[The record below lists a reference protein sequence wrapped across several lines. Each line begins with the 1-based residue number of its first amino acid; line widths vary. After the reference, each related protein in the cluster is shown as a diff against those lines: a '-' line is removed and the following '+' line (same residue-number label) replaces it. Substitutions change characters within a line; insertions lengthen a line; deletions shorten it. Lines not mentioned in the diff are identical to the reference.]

1 MTFMT
6 FMTVQFS
13 SVRTTAGEGLPTP
26 ANPTAFNI
34 SDNMES
40 TIITQCLDLTKTL
53 RALEM
58 SFNISIKLENSHIR
72 FSSKDNNEEQTKKKK
87 KSPSQ
92 QERDSER
99 KKVHLGKKKAD
110 EPKTPHKAE
119 KDKVEAVKK
128 VLKQTSAESDVSNF
142 LDKPKT
148 PHKAEKDKVE

>member
-1 MTFMT
+1 MG
-6 FMTVQFS
+6 S

-26 ANPTAFNI
+26 AKPTEFNI

-58 SFNISIKLENSHIR
+58 SFNISIKLENSHIQ

-99 KKVHLGKKKAD
+99 KKVHMEKKKAD
-110 EPKTPHKAE
+110 
-119 KDKVEAVKK
+119 
-128 VLKQTSAESDVSNF
+128 
-142 LDKPKT
+142 KPKT
-148 PHKAEKDKVE
+148 IPQQTKGTDNKKTSV

>member
-26 ANPTAFNI
+26 ANPTEFNI

-58 SFNISIKLENSHIR
+58 SFNISIKLKNSHIQ
-72 FSSKDNNEEQTKKKK
+72 FSSKDNNIANKKEEEISKPAGKRLRKEKGAPGKEESRQT
-87 KSPSQ
+87 
-92 QERDSER
+92 
-99 KKVHLGKKKAD
+99 
-110 EPKTPHKAE
+110 
-119 KDKVEAVKK
+119 
-128 VLKQTSAESDVSNF
+128 
-142 LDKPKT
+142 
-148 PHKAEKDKVE
+148 